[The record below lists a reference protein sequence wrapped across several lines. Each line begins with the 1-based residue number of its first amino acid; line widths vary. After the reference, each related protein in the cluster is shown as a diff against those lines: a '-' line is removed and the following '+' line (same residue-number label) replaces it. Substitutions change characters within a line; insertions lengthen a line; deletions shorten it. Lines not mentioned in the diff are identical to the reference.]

1 MSAPAS
7 RARGNVSPRRPW
19 ASEPVFVPTL
29 LPPVLSLHAPTP
41 AIIAAAEA
49 RVIHL
54 RIVIVCPL
62 LSRVLAKAGRPTCR
76 RQARS
81 ARKPVG
87 HAGGNATAV
96 HCRACRRTIER
107 APSPPPR
114 ARGGLP

>member
-19 ASEPVFVPTL
+19 ASEPVFVPAL

-54 RIVIVCPL
+54 RIVIVVSSPVACARESWTPDVPAA
-62 LSRVLAKAGRPTCR
+62 SAKRPQVGRTCGR
-76 RQARS
+76 
-81 ARKPVG
+81 
-87 HAGGNATAV
+87 
-96 HCRACRRTIER
+96 ER
-107 APSPPPR
+107 
-114 ARGGLP
+114 G